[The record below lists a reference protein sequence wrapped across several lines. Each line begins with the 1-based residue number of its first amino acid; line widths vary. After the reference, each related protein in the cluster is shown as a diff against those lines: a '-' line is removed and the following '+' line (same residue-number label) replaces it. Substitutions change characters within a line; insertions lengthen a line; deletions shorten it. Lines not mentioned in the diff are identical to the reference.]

1 MIAKSKGEMEDCDD
15 KDQLYLKKLEVTD
28 FDSGFQDET
37 DNVEWLSK
45 VPQHLLTD

>member
-1 MIAKSKGEMEDCDD
+1 MTKSKGEMEDWDD

-28 FDSGFQDET
+28 FDCGFQDET

-45 VPQHLLTD
+45 VPQYLLTD